1 MTLLVLATATMAAQQ
16 DQMPNATAATKAA
29 MDQAAIERSWA
40 IQAELARIE
49 KNPEA
54 FVDQLIQSWA
64 PYLDSEVYDPW
75 NEIKPIAM
83 AATPWRLY
91 GASLVGDFKTMLL
104 VLRGKVG
111 AGRYINALTQPEP
124 RTWTSAAR
132 VAAPDPQALG
142 SGTDSLVFTPIA
154 PCRMVDT
161 RGTGARTGIMNPGA
175 ARTFDLTTGGY
186 TKGQGGATSG
196 CTGLPSFSNFGWAV
210 NITATGHSAAGGL
223 QAWGYSGPVPATSII
238 NYFPTAY
245 AIANNGSLTGCY
257 GCVDDVTLMVFGG
270 AAHVII
276 DVMGYYDYATGFA
289 VGTPVVTSLVG
300 TDVNVP
306 AAGGAY
312 ASGAACPAG
321 TVLVGGTAYVYGG
334 LMSVADHEIVSSGTT
349 WREYYRNTTASPLLV
364 RVSSTCMDVL

>member
-1 MTLLVLATATMAAQQ
+1 MMLLVLATATMVAQQ
-16 DQMPNATAATKAA
+16 DQTSNATAATKAA

-40 IQAELARIE
+40 IQAELAGIE

-54 FVDQLIQSWA
+54 FVDKLIQGWA
-64 PYLDSEVYDPW
+64 PYLDSEMYDPW

-124 RTWTSAAR
+124 RTWTGAAR
-132 VAAPDPQALG
+132 FAAPDPQALG
-142 SGTDSLVFTPIA
+142 GTVDSLVFTPIA

-161 RGTGARTGIMNPGA
+161 RGTGLRTGIVNPGVP
-175 ARTFDLTTGGY
+175 RTFDLTTVGY
-186 TKGQGGATSG
+186 AKGQGGATSG
-196 CTGLPSFSNFGWAV
+196 CAGLPIDSPFGWAA
-210 NITATGHSAAGGL
+210 NITASQYSANGGI
-223 QAWGYSGPVPATSII
+223 QIWGYLGIIPATSIL
-238 NYFPTAY
+238 NYFPGAY

-257 GCVDDVTLMVFGG
+257 LCADDVTLSVFG
-270 AAHVII
+270 AATHVII
-276 DVMGYYDYATGFA
+276 DVMGYYDHATGFA

-306 AAGGAY
+306 AGGGAY
-312 ASGAACPAG
+312 VYGAACPAG
-321 TVLVGGTAYVYGG
+321 TVLVGGTAYVGGG
-334 LMSVADHEIVSSGTT
+334 LLSVADHQIISTT
-349 WREYYRNTTASPLLV
+349 WREWYRNTTGSSVLV
-364 RVSSTCMDVL
+364 RVSSTCLEVL

>member
-1 MTLLVLATATMAAQQ
+1 MVAQQ

-91 GASLVGDFKTMLL
+91 GASLVGDFKTMVS

-111 AGRYINALTQPEP
+111 AGRYINALTRPEP
-124 RTWTSAAR
+124 RTWTGAAR
-132 VAAPDPQALG
+132 FAAPDPQALG
-142 SGTDSLVFTPIA
+142 GTVDSLVFTPIA

-161 RGTGARTGIMNPGA
+161 RSAAAARTGIMNPGVV
-175 ARTFDLTTGGY
+175 RTFDLTTNGY
-186 TKGQGGATSG
+186 SKGQGGATSG
-196 CTGLPSFSNFGWAV
+196 CTGLPSFSNVGWAV

-257 GCVDDVTLMVFGG
+257 GCVDDVSLMVFGG

-276 DVMGYYDYATGFA
+276 DVMGYYDQATGFA
-289 VGTPVVTSLVG
+289 VGTPVVTSLAGLLTGV
-300 TDVNVP
+300 
-306 AAGGAY
+306 AAGAFTVV
-312 ASGAACPAG
+312 SGEACPAG
-321 TVLVGGTAYVYGG
+321 TVLIGGAMTN
-334 LMSVADHEIVSSGTT
+334 SGTT
-349 WREYYRNTTASPLLV
+349 IVTSDHFASGTRWFENVKNTGASA
-364 RVSSTCMDVL
+364 VSVTVYSTCLDVQ

>member
-1 MTLLVLATATMAAQQ
+1 MMLLVLATATMVAQQ
-16 DQMPNATAATKAA
+16 DQMPNATAATKPA

-75 NEIKPIAM
+75 HEIKPIAM
-83 AATPWRLY
+83 AATPWQLY

-104 VLRGKVG
+104 VLHGKVG

-132 VAAPDPQALG
+132 VAAPDPQVLG
-142 SGTDSLVFTPIA
+142 GTVDSLVFTPIA

-161 RGTGARTGIMNPGA
+161 RGAGARTGIVNPGVP
-175 ARTFDLTTGGY
+175 RSFDLTTDGY

-196 CTGLPSFSNFGWAV
+196 CTGLPSFSPFGWAA
-210 NITATGHSAAGGL
+210 NITTTQHSAAGGL
-223 QAWGYSGPVPATSII
+223 QAWGFGGVVPLTSII

-245 AIANNGSLTGCY
+245 AIANNGSLTGCW
-257 GCVDDVTLMVFGG
+257 GCADDVTLSVFGG
-270 AAHVII
+270 ATHVII
-276 DVMGYYDYATGFA
+276 DVMGYYDQATATSSTVTRIAGTATPIANGTQGF
-289 VGTPVVTSLVG
+289 VT
-300 TDVNVP
+300 
-306 AAGGAY
+306 GG
-312 ASGAACPAG
+312 ACPAG
-321 TVLVGGTAYVYGG
+321 TVLIGGEVDHGSGDLAVGRSRQATTTTWTFWMINNSGASGSVTAY
-334 LMSVADHEIVSSGTT
+334 SG
-349 WREYYRNTTASPLLV
+349 
-364 RVSSTCMDVL
+364 CMDAPVKIF

>member
-1 MTLLVLATATMAAQQ
+1 MLLLVLATATMVAQQ

-75 NEIKPIAM
+75 HEIKPIAM

-91 GASLVGDFKTMLL
+91 GASLVGDFKTMVS

-124 RTWTSAAR
+124 RTWTGAAR
-132 VAAPDPQALG
+132 FAAPDPQALG
-142 SGTDSLVFTPIA
+142 GTVDSLVFTPIA

-175 ARTFDLTTGGY
+175 TRTFDLTTDGY

-196 CTGLPSFSNFGWAV
+196 CTGLPSFSNVGWAV

-223 QAWGYSGPVPATSII
+223 QAWGFGGVVPATSII

-257 GCVDDVTLMVFGG
+257 GCADDVTLMVFGG

-276 DVMGYYDYATGFA
+276 DVMGYYERATGFA
-289 VGTPVVTSLVG
+289 VGTPVVTFLVG
-300 TDVNVP
+300 TTATVV
-306 AAGGAY
+306 AGGFTQVF
-312 ASGAACPAG
+312 GAACPVG
-321 TVLVGGTAYVYGG
+321 TVLIGGGMTNSALGTI
-334 LMSVADHEIVSSGTT
+334 LTSDQMASGTQ
-349 WREYYRNTTASPLLV
+349 WFEYVKNTGTGSSLV
-364 RVSSTCMDVL
+364 AVYSTCLDVQ